1 MHPKVTVVVEPETER
16 PPLEVVQRCDESTQE
31 EGDDGENNDGE
42 RDGWH
47 PRQADEVVE
56 APGQCVDALNADGE
70 GDTGECGKDRYRV
83 DER

>member
-1 MHPKVTVVVEPETER
+1 MTAKT
-16 PPLEVVQRCDESTQE
+16 LMAS
-31 EGDDGENNDGE
+31 
-42 RDGWH
+42 DGWH